1 MITERQQFLVLEGSF
16 MKRTQSLWLW
26 KMAGLALTLPV
37 FLVCLVSLLPL
48 DTSSV
53 ATVLTDTGGME
64 SPVKVS

>member
-16 MKRTQSLWLW
+16 MRSTQSLWLW
-26 KMAGLALTLPV
+26 KMVGLALTLPV

-53 ATVLTDTGGME
+53 ATVLTDTEGME